1 MLELTLML
9 IIGAVIFYILR
20 VLFQTQEFNYL
31 TLILSVSSLAMVLTD
46 SEIAGEHLVYFIVP
60 LFYLIAMSVVNM
72 IYGKDGIKG

>member
-1 MLELTLML
+1 ML

-46 SEIAGEHLVYFIVP
+46 SGIEGNQLVYYIVP

>member
-9 IIGAVIFYILR
+9 IIGSVVFYILR

-46 SEIAGEHLVYFIVP
+46 SSIEGEQLVYFIVP
-60 LFYLIAMSVVNM
+60 LFYLIAMSVINM
-72 IYGKDGIKG
+72 IYGKDGIKS

>member
-9 IIGAVIFYILR
+9 IIGSVVFYILR

-46 SEIAGEHLVYFIVP
+46 SGIEGEHLVYFIVP
-60 LFYLIAMSVVNM
+60 LFYLIAMSVINM
-72 IYGKDGIKG
+72 IYGKDGIKS